1 MLPHWQKQLEN
12 VELKKNDMFWQEY
25 QFSNSVTKRINAF
38 AVLARGLWSGAAGTV
53 GACGL

>member
-38 AVLARGLWSGAAGTV
+38 TVLALRELVGLVAYKFTGR
-53 GACGL
+53 L